1 MIRYR
6 TESFGGSVYGYGER
20 DAAAV
25 MAFETKELGNTDIL
39 EYLCAHALADCPLV
53 SKMQGFVREL
63 EENYCID
70 DMSLDDMEGF
80 FKEALEEIDRLYGV
94 NIRYALWLADPPVVL
109 SPDCGY
115 GRDLTDDFPIDAYE
129 TGPIILS
136 DLGYDG
142 TLYGYEEYPTPKFSI
157 ECAELRHQLELPSL
171 DNQISFATVKS
182 RTVERAN
189 QVREQER

>member
-6 TESFGGSVYGYGER
+6 TESFGGSIYGHGER

-39 EYLCAHALADCPLV
+39 EYLRTSVLKDSSLAA
-53 SKMQGFVREL
+53 KMKDFEREL

-80 FKEALEEIDRLYGV
+80 FKEVLAEIKNESGH

-115 GRDLTDDFPIDAYE
+115 GRDLTDDFPVDAYE
-129 TGPIILS
+129 TGPVILS

-142 TLYGYEEYPTPKFSI
+142 TLYGYEEYPEPKFSI
-157 ECAELRHQLELPSL
+157 ACAELRRQVSSL
-171 DNQISFATVKS
+171 DNQISAASAKTGTAEPV
-182 RTVERAN
+182 N
-189 QVREQER
+189 QAKEQER

>member
-6 TESFGGSVYGYGER
+6 TESFSGTGER

-39 EYLCAHALADCPLV
+39 EYLRTYVLEDSSLAA
-53 SKMQGFVREL
+53 KMKDFEREL

-80 FKEALEEIDRLYGV
+80 FKEVLAEIKNETGH

-115 GRDLTDDFPIDAYE
+115 GRDLTEDYPIDAYE

-142 TLYGYEEYPTPKFSI
+142 TLYGYEDYPTPVFSI
-157 ECAELRHQLELPSL
+157 ECAELRRQIESSSL
-171 DNQISFATVKS
+171 DNKISAAASKTE
-182 RTVERAN
+182 TLHTLTQN
-189 QVREQER
+189 HEQER